1 MASTAG
7 QSLIVAFKE
16 ARWKAGVQ
24 RRARERS
31 PVMWGWV
38 REQAGLCP
46 LLEVFRGPSHR
57 MLETAVASEGQTQS
71 AIPRKEAR

>member
-1 MASTAG
+1 
-7 QSLIVAFKE
+7 
-16 ARWKAGVQ
+16 
-24 RRARERS
+24 
-31 PVMWGWV
+31 MWGWV

-57 MLETAVASEGQTQS
+57 MLETAVASEGQTRS